1 LEDLDMGRIATYFR
15 QLSRTFDDP
24 LMSVDHQSI
33 RQSIRLLLST
43 HRFARAGVNRLPQLR
58 RKLRSLASKV
68 APKMAATSR

>member
-1 LEDLDMGRIATYFR
+1 MGRIATYFR
-15 QLSRTFDDP
+15 QLSRTLDDP

-33 RQSIRLLLST
+33 RLLLSP

-68 APKMAATSR
+68 ATKMAATSR